1 MDIIDSSN
9 TDEIQKKIIK
19 LKLLNR
25 DLNDKR
31 LQETILILEEYILKK
46 ANTVNAANTTNAVN
60 AANTTNAVNEATNV
74 ANASTMY
81 KFSNSLGQRDK
92 MII

>member
-31 LQETILILEEYILKK
+31 LQETILILEEFK
-46 ANTVNAANTTNAVN
+46 NAVN
-60 AANTTNAVNEATNV
+60 AANTTNAVNVANTPIALNEATNV